1 MPNKAAAI
9 CVFGLYF
16 KQNQSDE
23 ENEVFLNGMG
33 IVSWGK
39 S

>member
-1 MPNKAAAI
+1 MLNKAVAI
-9 CVFGLYF
+9 CVFGLF
-16 KQNQSDE
+16 KENQSCK